1 MNKDEVFVLTNRIT
15 KAITFVGGG
24 LSTLGYPEVGGG
36 VTLVSSAIDTAVS
49 EIENS
54 KKKEQEILIE
64 FLQDFANLKRNYQNL
79 KKISADLNLMSK
91 DSNFSEEINQ
101 ALTTFSQLVKKLQK
115 NLNSYNS
122 NISNAEQGI

>member
-1 MNKDEVFVLTNRIT
+1 MNKEDVFVLTNRIT
-15 KAITFVGGG
+15 KATTFVGGG
-24 LSTLGYPEVGGG
+24 LSTLGYPEIGGG

-79 KKISADLNLMSK
+79 KKILADLILISK
-91 DSNFSEEINQ
+91 GSNFSERTNK
-101 ALTTFSQLVKKLQK
+101 ALTTFSQL
-115 NLNSYNS
+115 
-122 NISNAEQGI
+122 